1 MARLHSIDS
10 LTPLLEIS
18 LALQYYSLVTCVSDV
33 INNTALVLDYSV
45 SKSGWWNQRELR
57 DNKNDSQLLAL
68 G

>member
-10 LTPLLEIS
+10 LTPSLEIS
-18 LALQYYSLVTCVSDV
+18 LVLQYYSLVTCVSDV
-33 INNTALVLDYSV
+33 INNIALALDYSF
-45 SKSGWWNQRELR
+45 SKSDWWNQRELR